1 MFDWSNPTGVIL
13 LSARPPFM
21 KIVGKIDRKAI
32 INFPITTER
41 FDVSLFLIEYGFL
54 YC

>member
-1 MFDWSNPTGVIL
+1 MMVTQKYDTLIL
-13 LSARPPFM
+13 
-21 KIVGKIDRKAI
+21 KAI